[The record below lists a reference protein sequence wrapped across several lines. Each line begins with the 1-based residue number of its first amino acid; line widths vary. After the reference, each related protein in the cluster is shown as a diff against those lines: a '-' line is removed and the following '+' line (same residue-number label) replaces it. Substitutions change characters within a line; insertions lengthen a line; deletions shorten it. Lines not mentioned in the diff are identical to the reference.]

1 MNHSSL
7 TPNHQH
13 LIPNHSSFT
22 PNMLSDKLN
31 TVDYHWFLV
40 CTKPGHETE
49 LCALIER
56 EKGKIRNILEV
67 YCPTHT
73 KVYVRR
79 GDNEQRL
86 SFFDGYV
93 FVLATQGALAEFL
106 RDNNSDA
113 YIWYNRK
120 RTPDEKAVA
129 CTIPES
135 QIRAFRD
142 YNENYADKV
151 IVLERPYSDYA
162 FNAKTDEPNEI
173 VRVVDGPLA
182 GCEGYICRFHRKK
195 GLVFRVQGIMPGS
208 WLTVTYPNA
217 SDLHVVRLH
226 NAEGDRLSI
235 GTEKGR
241 AADLLIGILQGCGY
255 GERTLSLFYELMER
269 LAANLSLEAL
279 CKYLQKQG
287 EQELHHRLA
296 RLTAKEAELL
306 INLARYEHDTP
317 GYVKENWPRLI
328 FRPFLTPTSGIEW
341 EEGKNEIELP
351 HKDFTEIIRKVDITE
366 EVYYPSKQ
374 EDSKVTTTYY
384 AHIASLPALSRGESA
399 ATEEEQS
406 QPSPLGGEPERGFIF
421 FANWDDFLSEYFLTA
436 GKANEKLVSGK
447 VQKVRNEITLK
458 ETEKLIESFR
468 NYAPTIYKVLTEP
481 DSAVKVVQDFKVGE
495 ESLNVLAITATE
507 TDMDKA
513 KDELISTCVRICTE
527 INTTNH
533 LAVWRRYLRTV
544 WLHN

>member
-1 MNHSSL
+1 M
-7 TPNHQH
+7 P
-13 LIPNHSSFT
+13 
-22 PNMLSDKLN
+22 DKLN
-31 TVDYHWFLV
+31 SVDYHWFLV
-40 CTKPGHETE
+40 CTKPGHELE
-49 LCALIER
+49 LRALIER

-86 SFFDGYV
+86 PFFDGYV

-106 RDNNSDA
+106 RNNDSDA

-120 RTPDEKAVA
+120 RAPDEKAVA

-151 IVLERPYSDYA
+151 IVLERPYTDYA

-182 GCEGYICRFHRKK
+182 GCEGYICRFHKKK
-195 GLVFRVQGIMPGS
+195 GLVFRVQGMMPGC

-241 AADLLIGILQGCGY
+241 AADLLVGVLQGCGY
-255 GERTLSLFYELMER
+255 GEHTQSLFYELMER
-269 LAANLSLEAL
+269 LAADLSLEAL
-279 CKYLQKQG
+279 CKHPQKQG
-287 EQELHHRLA
+287 EKVLADRLA
-296 RLTAKEAELL
+296 KLTTKEAELL

-317 GYVKENWPRLI
+317 GYVRENWPRIIL
-328 FRPFLTPTSGIEW
+328 RPFLTPTSGIEM
-341 EEGKNEIELP
+341 EEDKNEVELP
-351 HKDFTEIIRKVDITE
+351 HQDFTEVIRKLDITE
-366 EVYYPSKQ
+366 EVYYPSRQ
-374 EDSKVTTTYY
+374 EDGKITTAYY
-384 AHIASLPALSRGESA
+384 AHIGRMEDKS
-399 ATEEEQS
+399 
-406 QPSPLGGEPERGFIF
+406 GFIY
-421 FANWDDFLSEYFLTA
+421 FANWDDFLREYFLTA

-447 VQKVRNEITLK
+447 VRKVRNEITLT

-468 NYAPTIYKVLTEP
+468 NYAPTLYKVLTEP
-481 DSAVKVVQDFKVGE
+481 DSAVKAVPNFKIGE
-495 ESLNVLAITATE
+495 DLLNVLAIQSSAQ
-507 TDMDKA
+507 DKEAA
-513 KDELISTCVRICTE
+513 KDQLIKTCVRVCKE

-544 WLHN
+544 WLHI

>member
-1 MNHSSL
+1 M
-7 TPNHQH
+7 P
-13 LIPNHSSFT
+13 
-22 PNMLSDKLN
+22 DKLN
-31 TVDYHWFLV
+31 SVDYHWFLV
-40 CTKPGHETE
+40 CTKPGHELE
-49 LCALIER
+49 LRALIER

-86 SFFDGYV
+86 PFFDGYV

-106 RDNNSDA
+106 RDNDSDA

-151 IVLERPYSDYA
+151 IVLERPYTDYA

-182 GCEGYICRFHRKK
+182 GCEGYICRFHKKK
-195 GLVFRVQGIMPGS
+195 GLVFRVQGMMPGC

-241 AADLLIGILQGCGY
+241 AADLLVGILQGCGY
-255 GERTLSLFYELMER
+255 GEHTQSLFYELMER
-269 LAANLSLEAL
+269 LAADLSLEAL
-279 CKYLQKQG
+279 CKHLQKQG
-287 EQELHHRLA
+287 EKVLADRLA
-296 RLTAKEAELL
+296 KLTTKEAELL

-317 GYVKENWPRLI
+317 GYVRENWPRIIL
-328 FRPFLTPTSGIEW
+328 RPFLTPTSGIEM
-341 EEGKNEIELP
+341 EEDKNEAELP
-351 HKDFTEIIRKVDITE
+351 HQDFTEVIRKLDITE

-374 EDSKVTTTYY
+374 EDGKITTTYY
-384 AHIASLPALSRGESA
+384 AHIGRMEDKS
-399 ATEEEQS
+399 
-406 QPSPLGGEPERGFIF
+406 GFIY
-421 FANWDDFLSEYFLTA
+421 FANWDDFLREYFLTA

-447 VQKVRNEITLK
+447 VQKVRNEITLT

-468 NYAPTIYKVLTEP
+468 NYAPTLYKVLTEP
-481 DSAVKVVQDFKVGE
+481 DSAVKAVPNFKVGE
-495 ESLNVLAITATE
+495 ELLNVFAIRSSAQE
-507 TDMDKA
+507 KEAA
-513 KDELISTCVRICTE
+513 KDQLIKTCVRVCKE

-544 WLHN
+544 WLHI

>member
-1 MNHSSL
+1 M
-7 TPNHQH
+7 P
-13 LIPNHSSFT
+13 
-22 PNMLSDKLN
+22 DKLN
-31 TVDYHWFLV
+31 SVDYHWFLV
-40 CTKPGHETE
+40 CTKPGHELE
-49 LCALIER
+49 LRALIER

-86 SFFDGYV
+86 PFFDGYV

-106 RDNNSDA
+106 RDNDSDA

-151 IVLERPYSDYA
+151 IVLERPYTDYA

-182 GCEGYICRFHRKK
+182 GCEGYICRFHKKK
-195 GLVFRVQGIMPGS
+195 GLVFRVQGMMPGC

-241 AADLLIGILQGCGY
+241 AADLLVGILQGCGY
-255 GERTLSLFYELMER
+255 GEHTQSLFYELMER
-269 LAANLSLEAL
+269 LAADLSLEAL
-279 CKYLQKQG
+279 CKHLQKQG
-287 EQELHHRLA
+287 EKVLADRLA
-296 RLTAKEAELL
+296 KLTTKEAELL

-317 GYVKENWPRLI
+317 GYVRENWPRIIL
-328 FRPFLTPTSGIEW
+328 RPFLTPTSGIEM
-341 EEGKNEIELP
+341 EEDKNEVELP
-351 HKDFTEIIRKVDITE
+351 HQDFTEIIRKLDITE
-366 EVYYPSKQ
+366 EVYYPSRQ
-374 EDSKVTTTYY
+374 EDGKITTAYY
-384 AHIASLPALSRGESA
+384 AHIGRMEDKS
-399 ATEEEQS
+399 
-406 QPSPLGGEPERGFIF
+406 GFIY
-421 FANWDDFLSEYFLTA
+421 FANWDDFLREYFLTA

-447 VQKVRNEITLK
+447 VRKVRNEITLA

-468 NYAPTIYKVLTEP
+468 NYAPTLYKVLTEP
-481 DSAVKVVQDFKVGE
+481 DSAVRAVPNFKVGE
-495 ESLNVLAITATE
+495 DLLNVLTIQSSAQ
-507 TDMDKA
+507 DKEAA
-513 KDELISTCVRICTE
+513 KDQLIKTCVRICTE

-544 WLHN
+544 WLHI

>member
-1 MNHSSL
+1 M
-7 TPNHQH
+7 P
-13 LIPNHSSFT
+13 
-22 PNMLSDKLN
+22 DKLN

-79 GDNEQRL
+79 GDKEQRL
-86 SFFDGYV
+86 PFFDGYV
-93 FVLATQGALAEFL
+93 FVLATQGALVEFL
-106 RDNNSDA
+106 RGNDSDA
-113 YIWYNRK
+113 YIWHNRK

-151 IVLERPYSDYA
+151 IVLERPYTDYA

-173 VRVVDGPLA
+173 VRVADGPLA
-182 GCEGYICRFHRKK
+182 GCEGYICRFHKKK
-195 GLVFRVQGIMPGS
+195 GLVFRVQGMMPGS
-208 WLTVTYPNA
+208 WLTVTYPNV

-226 NAEGDRLSI
+226 NVEGDRLSI

-241 AADLLIGILQGCGY
+241 AVDLLVGILQGCGY
-255 GERTLSLFYELMER
+255 GERTQSLFYELMER
-269 LAANLSLEAL
+269 LAADLSLEAL
-279 CKYLQKQG
+279 CKYFQKQG
-287 EQELHHRLA
+287 EKALADRLA
-296 RLTAKEAELL
+296 KLTTQEAELL

-317 GYVKENWPRLI
+317 GYVKGNWPRMIL
-328 FRPFLTPTSGIEW
+328 RPFLTPTSGVEL
-341 EEGKNEIELP
+341 EADKNEVELQ
-351 HKDFTEIIRKVDITE
+351 HKDYTEFIRKVDISE
-366 EVYYPSKQ
+366 EVYYPSRQ
-374 EDSKVTTTYY
+374 EDGKTVTAYY
-384 AHIASLPALSRGESA
+384 AHIGMREDNGNLVLF
-399 ATEEEQS
+399 T
-406 QPSPLGGEPERGFIF
+406 
-421 FANWDDFLSEYFLTA
+421 NWDDFLREYFLTA

-447 VQKVRNEITLK
+447 VQKVRNGATLT

-468 NYAPTIYKVLTEP
+468 NYAPTLYKVLTDP
-481 DSAVKVVQDFKVGE
+481 DSAIKAVSDFKVGE
-495 ESLNVLAITATE
+495 ETLNVLAIQASAQ
-507 TDMDKA
+507 DKEAA
-513 KDELISTCVRICTE
+513 KDKLIKTCVHICTE
-527 INTTNH
+527 INTSNH

>member
-1 MNHSSL
+1 M
-7 TPNHQH
+7 P
-13 LIPNHSSFT
+13 
-22 PNMLSDKLN
+22 DKLN
-31 TVDYHWFLV
+31 SVDYHWFLV
-40 CTKPGHETE
+40 CTKPGHELE
-49 LCALIER
+49 LRALIER

-86 SFFDGYV
+86 PFFDGYV

-106 RDNNSDA
+106 RDNDSDA

-120 RTPDEKAVA
+120 RTLDEKAVA

-151 IVLERPYSDYA
+151 IVLERPYTDYA

-182 GCEGYICRFHRKK
+182 GCEGYICRFHKKK
-195 GLVFRVQGIMPGS
+195 GLVFRVQGMMPGC

-241 AADLLIGILQGCGY
+241 AADLLVGILQGCGY
-255 GERTLSLFYELMER
+255 GERTQSLFYELMER
-269 LAANLSLEAL
+269 LAADLSLEAL
-279 CKYLQKQG
+279 CKHLQKQG
-287 EQELHHRLA
+287 EKVLADRLA
-296 RLTAKEAELL
+296 KLTIKEAELL

-317 GYVKENWPRLI
+317 GYVRENWPRIIL
-328 FRPFLTPTSGIEW
+328 RPFLTPTSGIEM
-341 EEGKNEIELP
+341 EEDKYEAELP
-351 HKDFTEIIRKVDITE
+351 HQDFTEVIRKLDITE
-366 EVYYPSKQ
+366 EVYYPSRQ
-374 EDSKVTTTYY
+374 EDGKITTTYY
-384 AHIASLPALSRGESA
+384 VHIGRMEDKS
-399 ATEEEQS
+399 
-406 QPSPLGGEPERGFIF
+406 GFIY
-421 FANWDDFLSEYFLTA
+421 FANWDDFLREYFLTA

-447 VQKVRNEITLK
+447 VRKVRNEITLA

-468 NYAPTIYKVLTEP
+468 NYAPTLYKVLTDM
-481 DSAVKVVQDFKVGE
+481 DSAVKAMQDFKVGE
-495 ESLNVLAITATE
+495 ELLNVFAIRSSAQE
-507 TDMDKA
+507 KEAA
-513 KDELISTCVRICTE
+513 KDQLIKTCVRVCKE

-544 WLHN
+544 WLHI

>member
-1 MNHSSL
+1 M
-7 TPNHQH
+7 
-13 LIPNHSSFT
+13 F
-22 PNMLSDKLN
+22 SDKLN
-31 TVDYHWFLV
+31 SVDYHWFLV

-49 LCALIER
+49 LCALIEH

-79 GDNEQRL
+79 GDDEQRL
-86 SFFDGYV
+86 PFFDGYV
-93 FVLATQGALAEFL
+93 FVLATQGALTEFL
-106 RDNNSDA
+106 RDNDSDA

-151 IVLERPYSDYA
+151 IVLERSYSDYA

-182 GCEGYICRFHRKK
+182 GCQGYVCRFHKKK

-241 AADLLIGILQGCGY
+241 AADLLVGFLQGCGH
-255 GERTLSLFYELMER
+255 GERTQSLFYELMER

-279 CKYLQKQG
+279 CKHLQKQG
-287 EQELHHRLA
+287 EKALEDRLIN
-296 RLTAKEAELL
+296 LTSKEAELL

-317 GYVKENWPRLI
+317 GYVKENWPRII
-328 FRPFLTPTSGIEW
+328 FRPFLTPTSGIEM
-341 EEGKNEIELP
+341 EEGKNEVEIQHP
-351 HKDFTEIIRKVDITE
+351 NFTEIIRKVDITE
-366 EVYYPSKQ
+366 EVYYPSRQ
-374 EDSKVTTTYY
+374 EDGKTTTTYY
-384 AHIASLPALSRGESA
+384 AHIGMR
-399 ATEEEQS
+399 EEQGN
-406 QPSPLGGEPERGFIF
+406 LVL
-421 FANWDDFLSEYFLTA
+421 FANWDDFLREYFLTA

-447 VQKVRNEITLK
+447 ARKVRNGTPLR

-468 NYAPTIYKVLTEP
+468 NYAPTLYKVLAEP
-481 DSAVKVVQDFKVGE
+481 DSAIKVVPNFKVGE
-495 ESLNVLAITATE
+495 EALNVLAIQSSTE
-507 TDMDKA
+507 EKAAA
-513 KDELISTCVRICTE
+513 KDQLIQACVRICTE

-544 WLHN
+544 WLHE

>member
-1 MNHSSL
+1 
-7 TPNHQH
+7 
-13 LIPNHSSFT
+13 
-22 PNMLSDKLN
+22 MLSDKLN

-49 LCALIER
+49 LSALIER
-56 EKGKIRNILEV
+56 EKGKIGNILEV

-79 GDNEQRL
+79 GDQEQRL
-86 SFFDGYV
+86 PFFDGFV

-106 RDNNSDA
+106 RDNGSDA
-113 YIWYNRK
+113 YIWHNRK

-135 QIRAFRD
+135 QMRAFRD

-151 IVLERPYSDYA
+151 IVLERSYSDYA
-162 FNAKTDEPNEI
+162 FNTKTDEPNEI

-182 GCEGYICRFHRKK
+182 GCEGYICRFHKKK
-195 GLVFRVQGIMPGS
+195 GLVFRVQGMMPGS

-241 AADLLIGILQGCGY
+241 AVDLLVGILQGCGY
-255 GERTLSLFYELMER
+255 GERTQSLFYELMER
-269 LAANLSLEAL
+269 LAADLSLEAL
-279 CKYLQKQG
+279 CKHLQKQG
-287 EQELHHRLA
+287 EKTLADRLA
-296 RLTAKEAELL
+296 KLATQEAELL

-317 GYVKENWPRLI
+317 GYVKENWQKLI
-328 FRPFLTPTSGIEW
+328 LRPFLTPTSGIEM
-341 EEGKNEIELP
+341 EEGKNEAELQ

-366 EVYYPSKQ
+366 EVYYPSRQ
-374 EDSKVTTTYY
+374 EDGKTTTTYY
-384 AHIASLPALSRGESA
+384 AHIGIR
-399 ATEEEQS
+399 EETGN
-406 QPSPLGGEPERGFIF
+406 LVF
-421 FANWDDFLSEYFLTA
+421 FANWDDFLREYFLTA

-447 VQKVRNEITLK
+447 VQTVRNGTTLT

-468 NYAPTIYKVLTEP
+468 NYAPTLYKVLTDV
-481 DSAVKVVQDFKVGE
+481 DSDVKTVSDFKVGE
-495 ESLNVLAITATE
+495 EKLNVFAIQSFVQ
-507 TDMDKA
+507 DKEAA
-513 KDELISTCVRICTE
+513 KEKLIKTCIRICTE

-544 WLHN
+544 WLHE

>member
-1 MNHSSL
+1 M
-7 TPNHQH
+7 P
-13 LIPNHSSFT
+13 
-22 PNMLSDKLN
+22 DKLN
-31 TVDYHWFLV
+31 SVDYHWFLV
-40 CTKPGHETE
+40 CTKPGHELE
-49 LCALIER
+49 LRALIER

-86 SFFDGYV
+86 PFFDGYV

-106 RDNNSDA
+106 RDNDSDA

-120 RTPDEKAVA
+120 RTPDEKAMA

-151 IVLERPYSDYA
+151 IVLERPYTDYA

-182 GCEGYICRFHRKK
+182 GCEGYICRFHKKK
-195 GLVFRVQGIMPGS
+195 GLVFRVQGMMPGC

-241 AADLLIGILQGCGY
+241 AADLLVGILQGCGY
-255 GERTLSLFYELMER
+255 GEHTQSLFYELMER
-269 LAANLSLEAL
+269 LAADLSLEAL
-279 CKYLQKQG
+279 CKHLQKQG
-287 EQELHHRLA
+287 EKVLADRLA
-296 RLTAKEAELL
+296 KLTTKEAELL

-317 GYVKENWPRLI
+317 GYVRENWPRIIL
-328 FRPFLTPTSGIEW
+328 RPFLTPTSGIEM
-341 EEGKNEIELP
+341 EEDKNEAELP
-351 HKDFTEIIRKVDITE
+351 HQDFTEIIRKLDITE

-374 EDSKVTTTYY
+374 EDGKITTTYY
-384 AHIASLPALSRGESA
+384 AHIGMR
-399 ATEEEQS
+399 EEMEN
-406 QPSPLGGEPERGFIF
+406 LVF
-421 FANWDDFLSEYFLTA
+421 FANWDDFLREYFLTA

-447 VQKVRNEITLK
+447 VRKVRNEITLA

-468 NYAPTIYKVLTEP
+468 NYAPTLYKVLTDM
-481 DSAVKVVQDFKVGE
+481 DSAVKAVPNFKVGE
-495 ESLNVLAITATE
+495 ELLNVLAIQSSAQ
-507 TDMDKA
+507 DKEAA
-513 KDELISTCVRICTE
+513 KDQLIKTCVRVCTE

-544 WLHN
+544 WLHI

>member
-1 MNHSSL
+1 ML
-7 TPNHQH
+7 
-13 LIPNHSSFT
+13 
-22 PNMLSDKLN
+22 LSDKLN
-31 TVDYHWFLV
+31 RVDYQWFLV

-79 GDNEQRL
+79 GDDEQRL
-86 SFFDGYV
+86 PFFDGYV

-106 RDNNSDA
+106 RDNDSDA
-113 YIWYNRK
+113 YIWYNRR

-151 IVLERPYSDYA
+151 IVLERSYTDYA
-162 FNAKTDEPNEI
+162 FNTKTDEPNEI

-226 NAEGDRLSI
+226 NAEGDV
-235 GTEKGR
+235 
-241 AADLLIGILQGCGY
+241 GILQGCGY
-255 GERTLSLFYELMER
+255 GERTQPLFYELMER
-269 LAANLSLEAL
+269 LAADLSLEAL
-279 CKYLQKQG
+279 CKHLQKQG
-287 EQELHHRLA
+287 EKALADRLA
-296 RLTAKEAELL
+296 QLTTKEAELL

-317 GYVKENWPRLI
+317 GYVKENWPRMIL
-328 FRPFLTPTSGIEW
+328 RPFLTPTSGLVME
-341 EEGKNEIELP
+341 KNQNEIELR
-351 HKDFTEIIRKVDITE
+351 HKDYTEIICKMDITE

-374 EDSKVTTTYY
+374 EDGKTTTTYY
-384 AHIASLPALSRGESA
+384 AHIGIRKDKENLV
-399 ATEEEQS
+399 
-406 QPSPLGGEPERGFIF
+406 F
-421 FANWDDFLSEYFLTA
+421 FTNWDDFLREYFLTA

-468 NYAPTIYKVLTEP
+468 NYAPTLYKVLTDL
-481 DSAVKVVQDFKVGE
+481 DSDVKAVPDFKVGE
-495 ESLNVLAITATE
+495 DTLNVLAIQASAQEKE
-507 TDMDKA
+507 TA
-513 KDELISTCVRICTE
+513 KDKLIKTCVRICEE

-544 WLHN
+544 WLHE

>member
-1 MNHSSL
+1 
-7 TPNHQH
+7 
-13 LIPNHSSFT
+13 
-22 PNMLSDKLN
+22 MLSDKLN

-79 GDNEQRL
+79 SDNEQRL
-86 SFFDGYV
+86 PFFDGYV

-106 RDNNSDA
+106 HDNNSDA

-151 IVLERPYSDYA
+151 IVLERSYSDYA

-195 GLVFRVQGIMPGS
+195 GLVFRVQGMMPGS

-255 GERTLSLFYELMER
+255 GERTLSLFYELMDR
-269 LAANLSLEAL
+269 LAADLSLEAL
-279 CKYLQKQG
+279 CKEFQKKG
-287 EQELHHRLA
+287 EQTLADRLA
-296 RLTAKEAELL
+296 KLTTKEAELL

-317 GYVKENWPRLI
+317 GYVKENWPSLI
-328 FRPFLTPTSGIEW
+328 SRPFLTPTSGIEL
-341 EEGKNEIELP
+341 EEGKNEVEIQ

-374 EDSKVTTTYY
+374 EDGKTTTTYY
-384 AHIASLPALSRGESA
+384 AHIGEASLQLSPEGERAES
-399 ATEEEQS
+399 S
-406 QPSPLGGEPERGFIF
+406 VVVF
-421 FANWDDFLSEYFLTA
+421 FANWDDFLREYFLTA

-468 NYAPTIYKVLTEP
+468 NYAPTLYKVLTEAN
-481 DSAVKVVQDFKVGE
+481 SVVKAVPNFKVGE
-495 ESLNVLAITATE
+495 NTLNVFAIQASAQE
-507 TDMDKA
+507 KAAA
-513 KDELISTCVRICTE
+513 KDKLIKTCVRICTE

-544 WLHN
+544 WLHE

>member
-1 MNHSSL
+1 M
-7 TPNHQH
+7 P
-13 LIPNHSSFT
+13 
-22 PNMLSDKLN
+22 DKLN
-31 TVDYHWFLV
+31 SVDYHWFLV
-40 CTKPGHETE
+40 CTKPGHEQK

-86 SFFDGYV
+86 PFFDGYV
-93 FVLATQGALAEFL
+93 FVLATQGALVEFL
-106 RDNNSDA
+106 RDNDSDA

-120 RTPDEKAVA
+120 RTPDEKATV

-135 QIRAFRD
+135 QIRAFRE

-151 IVLERPYSDYA
+151 IVLERPYTDYA
-162 FNAKTDEPNEI
+162 INTKTDEPNEI

-182 GCEGYICRFHRKK
+182 GCEGYICRFHKKK
-195 GLVFRVQGIMPGS
+195 GLVFRVQGMMPGN
-208 WLTVTYPNA
+208 WLTVTYPNV

-241 AADLLIGILQGCGY
+241 AVDLLVGILQACGY
-255 GERTLSLFYELMER
+255 GERTQPMLYKLVER
-269 LAANLSLEAL
+269 LATDLSLVNLSKELD
-279 CKYLQKQG
+279 KQG
-287 EQELHHRLA
+287 EKALGC
-296 RLTAKEAELL
+296 RLTQLTANEAELL
-306 INLARYEHDTP
+306 INLAHYEHDTP
-317 GYVKENWPRLI
+317 GYVKENWPSLI
-328 FRPFLTPTSGIEW
+328 FRPFLTPTSGMVMDNDKDEAW
-341 EEGKNEIELP
+341 LP
-351 HKDFTEIIRKVDITE
+351 HKDYTEIIRRLEITE
-366 EVYYPSKQ
+366 EVYYPSRQ
-374 EDSKVTTTYY
+374 EDGTTTTTYY
-384 AHIASLPALSRGESA
+384 AHIGMMEDKDVF
-399 ATEEEQS
+399 TY
-406 QPSPLGGEPERGFIF
+406 
-421 FANWDDFLSEYFLTA
+421 FANWNEFLREYFLTA

-447 VQKVRNEITLK
+447 VQTVRDEATK
-458 ETEKLIESFR
+458 TEREKLIESFC
-468 NYAPTIYKVLTEP
+468 NYAPTLYKVLTEA

-495 ESLNVLAITATE
+495 DTLNVLSIKSSVQ
-507 TDMDKA
+507 DKDAA
-513 KDELISTCVRICTE
+513 KDRLIRTCVRICKE

>member
-1 MNHSSL
+1 M
-7 TPNHQH
+7 P
-13 LIPNHSSFT
+13 
-22 PNMLSDKLN
+22 DKLN
-31 TVDYHWFLV
+31 SVDYHWFLV
-40 CTKPGHETE
+40 CTKPGHELE
-49 LCALIER
+49 LRALIER

-86 SFFDGYV
+86 PFFDGYV

-106 RDNNSDA
+106 RDNDSDA

-120 RTPDEKAVA
+120 RTPDEKAMA

-151 IVLERPYSDYA
+151 IVLERPYTDYA

-182 GCEGYICRFHRKK
+182 GCEGYICRFHKKK
-195 GLVFRVQGIMPGS
+195 GLVFRVQGMMPGC

-241 AADLLIGILQGCGY
+241 AADLLVGILQGCGY
-255 GERTLSLFYELMER
+255 GEHTQSLFYELMER
-269 LAANLSLEAL
+269 LAADLSLEAL
-279 CKYLQKQG
+279 CKHLQQQG
-287 EQELHHRLA
+287 EKVLADRLA
-296 RLTAKEAELL
+296 KLTTKEAELL
-306 INLARYEHDTP
+306 INLARYEHDRP
-317 GYVKENWPRLI
+317 GYVRENWPRIIL
-328 FRPFLTPTSGIEW
+328 RPFLTPTSGIEM
-341 EEGKNEIELP
+341 EEDKNEAELP
-351 HKDFTEIIRKVDITE
+351 HQDFTEVIRKLDITE
-366 EVYYPSKQ
+366 EVYYPSRQ
-374 EDSKVTTTYY
+374 EDGKITTAYY
-384 AHIASLPALSRGESA
+384 AHIGRMEDKS
-399 ATEEEQS
+399 
-406 QPSPLGGEPERGFIF
+406 GFIY
-421 FANWDDFLSEYFLTA
+421 FANWDDFLREYFLTA

-447 VQKVRNEITLK
+447 VRKVRNEITLA

-468 NYAPTIYKVLTEP
+468 NYAPTLYKVLTDM
-481 DSAVKVVQDFKVGE
+481 DSAVKGMQDFKVGE
-495 ESLNVLAITATE
+495 ELLNVFAIRSSAQE
-507 TDMDKA
+507 KEAA
-513 KDELISTCVRICTE
+513 KDQLIKTCVRVCKE

-544 WLHN
+544 WLHI

>member
-1 MNHSSL
+1 M
-7 TPNHQH
+7 P
-13 LIPNHSSFT
+13 
-22 PNMLSDKLN
+22 DKLN
-31 TVDYHWFLV
+31 SVDYHWFLV
-40 CTKPGHETE
+40 CTKPGHELE
-49 LCALIER
+49 LRALIER

-86 SFFDGYV
+86 PFFDGYV

-106 RDNNSDA
+106 RDNDSDA

-120 RTPDEKAVA
+120 RTPDEKAMA

-151 IVLERPYSDYA
+151 IVLERPYTDYA

-182 GCEGYICRFHRKK
+182 GCEGYICRFHKKK
-195 GLVFRVQGIMPGS
+195 GLVFRVQGMMPGC

-241 AADLLIGILQGCGY
+241 AADLLVGILQGCGY
-255 GERTLSLFYELMER
+255 GERTQSLFYELMER
-269 LAANLSLEAL
+269 LAADLSLEAL
-279 CKYLQKQG
+279 CKHLQQQG
-287 EQELHHRLA
+287 EKTLADRLA
-296 RLTAKEAELL
+296 KLTIKEAELL

-317 GYVKENWPRLI
+317 GYVRENWPRVIL
-328 FRPFLTPTSGIEW
+328 RPFLTPTSGIEM
-341 EEGKNEIELP
+341 EEDKNEAELP
-351 HKDFTEIIRKVDITE
+351 HQDFTEIIRKLDITE

-374 EDSKVTTTYY
+374 EDGKITTAYY
-384 AHIASLPALSRGESA
+384 AHIGRMEDKS
-399 ATEEEQS
+399 
-406 QPSPLGGEPERGFIF
+406 GFIY
-421 FANWDDFLSEYFLTA
+421 FANWDDFLREYFLTA

-447 VQKVRNEITLK
+447 VQKVRNEITLA

-468 NYAPTIYKVLTEP
+468 NYAPTLYKVLTEP
-481 DSAVKVVQDFKVGE
+481 DSAVKAVPNFKIGE
-495 ESLNVLAITATE
+495 DLLNVLTIQSSAQ
-507 TDMDKA
+507 DKEAA
-513 KDELISTCVRICTE
+513 KDQLIKTCVRVCTE

-544 WLHN
+544 WLHI

>member
-1 MNHSSL
+1 M
-7 TPNHQH
+7 
-13 LIPNHSSFT
+13 F
-22 PNMLSDKLN
+22 SDKLN
-31 TVDYHWFLV
+31 SVDYHWFLV
-40 CTKPGHETE
+40 CTKPGHEPE

-79 GDNEQRL
+79 GGQEQRL
-86 SFFDGYV
+86 PFFDGYV

-106 RDNNSDA
+106 RDNDPDA
-113 YIWYNRK
+113 YIWHNRK
-120 RTPDEKAVA
+120 RTPDEKAAA

-135 QIRAFRD
+135 QMRAFRD

-151 IVLERPYSDYA
+151 VVLERPYSDYA

-241 AADLLIGILQGCGY
+241 AADLLVGILQGCGY
-255 GERTLSLFYELMER
+255 GERTQSLLYELMER
-269 LAANLSLEAL
+269 LAADLSLEAL
-279 CKYLQKQG
+279 CKYFQKQG
-287 EQELHHRLA
+287 EKALADRLA
-296 RLTAKEAELL
+296 KLTTKEAELL

-317 GYVKENWPRLI
+317 GYVKENWPRIIL
-328 FRPFLTPTSGIEW
+328 RPFLTPTSGIEM
-341 EEGKNEIELP
+341 EEDKNEAELP
-351 HKDFTEIIRKVDITE
+351 HQDFTEVIRKLDITE
-366 EVYYPSKQ
+366 EVYYPSRQ
-374 EDSKVTTTYY
+374 EDGKITTTYY
-384 AHIASLPALSRGESA
+384 AHIGRMEDKS
-399 ATEEEQS
+399 
-406 QPSPLGGEPERGFIF
+406 GFIY
-421 FANWDDFLSEYFLTA
+421 FANWDDFLREYFLTA

-447 VQKVRNEITLK
+447 ARKVRNGTPLR

-468 NYAPTIYKVLTEP
+468 NYAPTLHKVLTEP
-481 DSAVKVVQDFKVGE
+481 DSAIKVVPNFKVGE
-495 ESLNVLAITATE
+495 ETLNVLAIQSSTE
-507 TDMDKA
+507 EKAAA
-513 KDELISTCVRICTE
+513 KDQLIQTCVRICME

-544 WLHN
+544 WLHE

>member
-1 MNHSSL
+1 M
-7 TPNHQH
+7 P
-13 LIPNHSSFT
+13 
-22 PNMLSDKLN
+22 DKLN
-31 TVDYHWFLV
+31 SVDYHWFLV
-40 CTKPGHETE
+40 CTKPGHELE
-49 LCALIER
+49 LRALIER

-86 SFFDGYV
+86 PFFDGYV

-106 RDNNSDA
+106 RDNDSDA

-120 RTPDEKAVA
+120 RTPDEKAMA

-151 IVLERPYSDYA
+151 IVLERPYTDYA

-182 GCEGYICRFHRKK
+182 GCEGYICRFHKKK
-195 GLVFRVQGIMPGS
+195 GLVFRVQGMMPGC

-241 AADLLIGILQGCGY
+241 AADLLVGILQGCGY
-255 GERTLSLFYELMER
+255 GEHTQSLFCELMER
-269 LAANLSLEAL
+269 LAADLSLEAL
-279 CKYLQKQG
+279 CKHLQKQG
-287 EQELHHRLA
+287 EKVLADRLA
-296 RLTAKEAELL
+296 KLTIKEAELL

-317 GYVKENWPRLI
+317 GYVRENWPRIIL
-328 FRPFLTPTSGIEW
+328 RPFLTPTSGIEM
-341 EEGKNEIELP
+341 EEDKNEAELP
-351 HKDFTEIIRKVDITE
+351 HQDFTEIIRKLDITE

-374 EDSKVTTTYY
+374 EDGKITTTYY
-384 AHIASLPALSRGESA
+384 AHIGMR
-399 ATEEEQS
+399 EEMEN
-406 QPSPLGGEPERGFIF
+406 LVF
-421 FANWDDFLSEYFLTA
+421 FANWDDFLREYFLTA

-447 VQKVRNEITLK
+447 VRKVRNEITLA

-468 NYAPTIYKVLTEP
+468 NYAPTLYKVLAEP
-481 DSAVKVVQDFKVGE
+481 DSAVKAVPNFKIGE
-495 ESLNVLAITATE
+495 ELLNVFAIRSSAQE
-507 TDMDKA
+507 KEAA
-513 KDELISTCVRICTE
+513 KDQLIKTCVRVCKE

-544 WLHN
+544 WLHI

>member
-1 MNHSSL
+1 
-7 TPNHQH
+7 
-13 LIPNHSSFT
+13 
-22 PNMLSDKLN
+22 MLSDKLN

-40 CTKPGHETE
+40 CTKPGHEQE
-49 LCALIER
+49 LCARIER
-56 EKGKIRNILEV
+56 EKGNVRNILEA

-79 GDNEQRL
+79 GENARRMPL
-86 SFFDGYV
+86 FDGYV
-93 FVLATQGALAEFL
+93 FVLATQGALAGFL
-106 RDNNSDA
+106 RDNGSDA
-113 YIWYNRK
+113 YIWHNRK

-129 CTIPES
+129 CTIPEF
-135 QIRAFRD
+135 QMRAFRD

-208 WLTVTYPNA
+208 WLTVTYPHA

-241 AADLLIGILQGCGY
+241 TADLLVGILQGCGY
-255 GERTLSLFYELMER
+255 GERTRSLFYELMER
-269 LAANLSLEAL
+269 LAADLSLEAL
-279 CKYLQKQG
+279 CKHLQKQG
-287 EQELHHRLA
+287 EKALA
-296 RLTAKEAELL
+296 DCLAKLTTKEAELL

-317 GYVKENWPRLI
+317 GYVKENWPRIIL
-328 FRPFLTPTSGIEW
+328 RPFLTPTSGIEM
-341 EEGKNEIELP
+341 EEGKNEAELQ
-351 HKDFTEIIRKVDITE
+351 HKDFTEIIRKLDITE
-366 EVYYPSKQ
+366 EVYYPSRQ
-374 EDSKVTTTYY
+374 EDGKTTTTYY
-384 AHIASLPALSRGESA
+384 AHIGMR
-399 ATEEEQS
+399 EETGN
-406 QPSPLGGEPERGFIF
+406 LVF
-421 FANWDDFLSEYFLTA
+421 FANWDDFLREYFLTA

-447 VQKVRNEITLK
+447 VQTVRNGTTLT

-468 NYAPTIYKVLTEP
+468 NYAPTLYKVLTDP
-481 DSAVKVVQDFKVGE
+481 DSAIKAVPDFKVGE
-495 ESLNVLAITATE
+495 EALNVLAIQASAQE
-507 TDMDKA
+507 KDAA
-513 KDELISTCVRICTE
+513 KDQLIQTCVHICTE

-533 LAVWRRYLRTV
+533 LALWRRYLRTV
-544 WLHN
+544 WLHT

>member
-1 MNHSSL
+1 M
-7 TPNHQH
+7 P
-13 LIPNHSSFT
+13 
-22 PNMLSDKLN
+22 DKLN
-31 TVDYHWFLV
+31 SVDYQWFLV

-56 EKGKIRNILEV
+56 EKGKVRNILEV

-73 KVYVRR
+73 KVCVRR

-86 SFFDGYV
+86 PFFDGYV

-106 RDNNSDA
+106 RDNDSDA
-113 YIWYNRK
+113 YIWHNRK

-135 QIRAFRD
+135 QMRAFRD

-151 IVLERPYSDYA
+151 IVLERPYTDYA

-182 GCEGYICRFHRKK
+182 GCEGYICRFHKKK
-195 GLVFRVQGIMPGS
+195 GLVFRVQGMMPGS
-208 WLTVTYPNA
+208 WLTVTYPNV

-241 AADLLIGILQGCGY
+241 AIDLLAGILQGCGY
-255 GERTLSLFYELMER
+255 GERTQALLYELMER
-269 LAANLSLEAL
+269 LAACLSLEAL
-279 CKYLQKQG
+279 CKRLQKQG
-287 EQELHHRLA
+287 EKALVDRLA
-296 RLTAKEAELL
+296 NLTSKEAELL

-317 GYVKENWPRLI
+317 GYVKENWQKFIL
-328 FRPFLTPTSGIEW
+328 RPFLTPTSGTEM
-341 EEGKNEIELP
+341 EEGKNEAELQ
-351 HKDFTEIIRKVDITE
+351 HKDYTEILRKVEIAE
-366 EVYYPSKQ
+366 EVYYPSRQ
-374 EDSKVTTTYY
+374 EDGTVTATYY
-384 AHIASLPALSRGESA
+384 AHIGMR
-399 ATEEEQS
+399 EEQES
-406 QPSPLGGEPERGFIF
+406 LVF
-421 FANWDDFLSEYFLTA
+421 FANWDDFLREYFLTA

-447 VQKVRNEITLK
+447 VQTVHNVTTFT
-458 ETEKLIESFR
+458 ETEKLIGSFR
-468 NYAPTIYKVLTEP
+468 NYAPTLYKVLTDA
-481 DSAVKVVQDFKVGE
+481 DSAVKAVQDFKVGE
-495 ESLNVLAITATE
+495 DTLNVFAIQSAAQ
-507 TDMDKA
+507 DKEAA
-513 KDELISTCVRICTE
+513 KDELINTCVRICTE

-544 WLHN
+544 WLHE

>member
-1 MNHSSL
+1 M
-7 TPNHQH
+7 P
-13 LIPNHSSFT
+13 
-22 PNMLSDKLN
+22 DKLN
-31 TVDYHWFLV
+31 SVDYHWFLV
-40 CTKPGHETE
+40 CTKPGHELE
-49 LCALIER
+49 LRALIER

-67 YCPTHT
+67 YCPMHT

-86 SFFDGYV
+86 PFFDGYV

-106 RDNNSDA
+106 RDNDSGA

-129 CTIPES
+129 CIIPES

-151 IVLERPYSDYA
+151 IVLERSYTDYA

-182 GCEGYICRFHRKK
+182 GCEGYICRFHKKK
-195 GLVFRVQGIMPGS
+195 GLVFRVQGMMPGC

-241 AADLLIGILQGCGY
+241 AADLLVGILQGCGY
-255 GERTLSLFYELMER
+255 GERTQSLFYELMER
-269 LAANLSLEAL
+269 LAADLSLEAL
-279 CKYLQKQG
+279 CKHLQKQG
-287 EQELHHRLA
+287 EKVLADRLA
-296 RLTAKEAELL
+296 KLTTKEAELL

-317 GYVKENWPRLI
+317 GYVRENWPRIIL
-328 FRPFLTPTSGIEW
+328 RPFLTPTSGIEM
-341 EEGKNEIELP
+341 EEDKNEAELP
-351 HKDFTEIIRKVDITE
+351 HQDFTEVIRKLDITE
-366 EVYYPSKQ
+366 EVYYPSRQ
-374 EDSKVTTTYY
+374 EDGKITTAYY
-384 AHIASLPALSRGESA
+384 AHIGRMEDKS
-399 ATEEEQS
+399 
-406 QPSPLGGEPERGFIF
+406 GFIY
-421 FANWDDFLSEYFLTA
+421 FANWDDFLREYFLTA

-447 VQKVRNEITLK
+447 VRKVRNEITLA

-468 NYAPTIYKVLTEP
+468 NYAPTLYKVLTDM
-481 DSAVKVVQDFKVGE
+481 DSAVKAMQGFKVGE
-495 ESLNVLAITATE
+495 ELLNVFAIRSSAQE
-507 TDMDKA
+507 KEAA
-513 KDELISTCVRICTE
+513 KDQLIKTCVRVCKE

-544 WLHN
+544 WLHI

>member
-1 MNHSSL
+1 M
-7 TPNHQH
+7 P
-13 LIPNHSSFT
+13 
-22 PNMLSDKLN
+22 DKLN
-31 TVDYHWFLV
+31 SVDYHWFLV
-40 CTKPGHETE
+40 CTKPGHELE
-49 LCALIER
+49 LRTLIER

-86 SFFDGYV
+86 PFFDGYV

-106 RDNNSDA
+106 RNNDSDA

-151 IVLERPYSDYA
+151 IVLERPYTDYA

-182 GCEGYICRFHRKK
+182 GCEGYICRFHKKK
-195 GLVFRVQGIMPGS
+195 GLVFRVQGMMPGC

-241 AADLLIGILQGCGY
+241 AADLLVGILQDCGY
-255 GERTLSLFYELMER
+255 GERTQSLFYELTER
-269 LAANLSLEAL
+269 LAADLSLEAL
-279 CKYLQKQG
+279 CKHLQKQG
-287 EQELHHRLA
+287 EKVLADRLA
-296 RLTAKEAELL
+296 KLTTKEAELL

-317 GYVKENWPRLI
+317 GYVRENWPRIIL
-328 FRPFLTPTSGIEW
+328 RPFLTPTSGIEM
-341 EEGKNEIELP
+341 EEDKNEAELP
-351 HKDFTEIIRKVDITE
+351 HQDFTEIIRKLDIAE
-366 EVYYPSKQ
+366 EVYYPSRQ
-374 EDSKVTTTYY
+374 EDGKITTTYY
-384 AHIASLPALSRGESA
+384 AHIGMR
-399 ATEEEQS
+399 EEMEN
-406 QPSPLGGEPERGFIF
+406 LVF
-421 FANWDDFLSEYFLTA
+421 FANWDDFLREYFLTA

-447 VQKVRNEITLK
+447 VQKVRNEITLA

-468 NYAPTIYKVLTEP
+468 NYAPTLYKVLTDM
-481 DSAVKVVQDFKVGE
+481 DSAVKAMQDFKVGE
-495 ESLNVLAITATE
+495 ELLNVLAIQSSAQ
-507 TDMDKA
+507 DKEAA
-513 KDELISTCVRICTE
+513 KDQLIKTCVRVCTE

-544 WLHN
+544 WLHI